1 MAARVETTRVYAGR
15 GMRESIARSRSV
27 GRNAAMVADVLVPT
41 DVPVSMATLGDIV
54 RLTTGL
60 DLATGA

>member
-1 MAARVETTRVYAGR
+1 MAARVETTRVSADLGT
-15 GMRESIARSRSV
+15 RESTARSQSA
-27 GRNAAMVADVLVPT
+27 GRNAVMVADVLVPT

-60 DLATGA
+60 DPATGA